1 MSTSVP
7 QYNHVIDCMATPVE
21 VLLSGSIQSIPP
33 VHTWQFQALRCGNA
47 DALCPT
53 IQPFKLAHVTAPKG
67 RAFGGCL
74 LLFLIGLGGETL
86 ELRPCC
92 LQIWD

>member
-7 QYNHVIDCMATPVE
+7 QYTHVIDCMATPVE

-67 RAFGGCL
+67 RA
-74 LLFLIGLGGETL
+74 L
-86 ELRPCC
+86 EVVCC
-92 LQIWD
+92 CFRLDLEEKPLS